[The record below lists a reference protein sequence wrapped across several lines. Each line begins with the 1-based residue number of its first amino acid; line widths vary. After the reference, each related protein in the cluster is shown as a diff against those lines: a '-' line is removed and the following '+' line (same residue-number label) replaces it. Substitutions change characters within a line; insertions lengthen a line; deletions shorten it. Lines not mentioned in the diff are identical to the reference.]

1 MGYSP
6 WGHKELNMTEH
17 MHTDIH
23 THTHTHIKN
32 LKIEIILCVNIEA
45 VTQLQSFNKNRANLS
60 QIYPLFIPNIQKFQ
74 EKPEI

>member
-1 MGYSP
+1 MGYNP

-23 THTHTHIKN
+23 THIHIEN
-32 LKIEIILCVNIEA
+32 LKIEIIPCVNIEA
-45 VTQLQSFNKNRANLS
+45 ATQLQLFNTNRANLS
-60 QIYPLFIPNIQKFQ
+60 QIYPLFIPNIQKVQ